1 MPIELSSDRRIRLT
15 LELQRFYGKEFD
27 EELSPFRSDK
37 LIEFFLGALGPHVY
51 NQAVQDARAF
61 MLRKLED
68 LDGEVYAG
76 DAGQACGRSP
86 RT

>member
-1 MPIELSSDRRIRLT
+1 MAVKLSEDRRTRLT
-15 LELQRFYGKEFD
+15 LELQRFYRKEFD

-37 LIEFFLGALGPHVY
+37 LIDYFLGALGPHVY

-68 LDGEVYAG
+68 LDGEVYVR
-76 DAGQACGRSP
+76 DAE
-86 RT
+86 

>member
-1 MPIELSSDRRIRLT
+1 MAVKLSEDRRTRLT
-15 LELQRFYGKEFD
+15 LELQRFYRQEFD

-37 LIEFFLGALGPHVY
+37 LIDFFVGALGPHVY

-68 LDGEVYAG
+68 LDGEVYARDG
-76 DAGQACGRSP
+76 E
-86 RT
+86 